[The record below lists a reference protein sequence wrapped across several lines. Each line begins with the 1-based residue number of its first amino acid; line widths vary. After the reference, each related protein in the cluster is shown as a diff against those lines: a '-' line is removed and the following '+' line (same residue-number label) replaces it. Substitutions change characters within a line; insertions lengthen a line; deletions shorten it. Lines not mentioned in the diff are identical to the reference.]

1 MAKYTLQQAAL
12 RKKVWIEELFR
23 DIAVNNYFVP
33 RMGAAFTSNM
43 DKGILDEDR
52 FRYGSPNDVLWI
64 KQDLKSQGANRH
76 RKGDQ
81 MSFGLLPRIDPKTNR
96 GMVGGDSLAGQA
108 IAPVD
113 YSHTTTLQRY
123 IQLVAAGE
131 PLEWHKASF
140 NIPEENRALLQTW
153 GIETIN
159 LLGFEA
165 LANAPTQNFYLQSGT
180 IKRTATY
187 ATAKS
192 AITATDKLSPDFLW
206 FLNAWAKTGGDRTII
221 PPRPVNVDGKGYLV
235 FLTYPDCLHDWK
247 KDSTVM
253 QALREA
259 EVRGSE
265 NPIFKGAKY
274 IFDGI
279 VIHEHEFV
287 THGTDG
293 GSGAVPYS
301 MGHLL
306 GASSLV
312 MAMGEDPTIEETY
325 ENKGEELEYKFAMTL
340 KVEKPVFNSQDY
352 GSIAVCLARTNI
364 AGLAAS

>member
-1 MAKYTLQQAAL
+1 MSKYALNSAAL
-12 RKKVWIEELFR
+12 RKKVWVEELFR
-23 DIAVNNYFVP
+23 DVAVNNYFVP
-33 RMGAAFTSNM
+33 RMAAAYTENM
-43 DKGILDEDR
+43 EKGILEAER
-52 FRYGSPNDVLWI
+52 FRDGSPNDVLFI
-64 KQDLKSQGANRH
+64 KQDLKAQGATRH

-81 MSFGLLPRIDPKTNR
+81 ITFGLIPRIDPKTNR

-113 YSHTTTLQRY
+113 YSHTSTLQRY

-131 PLEWHKASF
+131 PLQWHKASF
-140 NIPEENRALLQTW
+140 NIPTESRALLQTW

-159 LLGFEA
+159 LLCFEA
-165 LANAPTQNFYLQSGT
+165 LAASPTQTFYLQSGT

-187 ATAKS
+187 ATAKN
-192 AITATDKLSPDFLW
+192 AITATDKINPDFIW
-206 FLNAWAKTGGDRTII
+206 FLNTWAKTGGDRTII
-221 PPRPVNVDGKGYLV
+221 PLRPINVDGKGYLV
-235 FLTYPDCLHDWK
+235 LLTYPDCLHDWK
-247 KDSTVM
+247 KDSTVL
-253 QALREA
+253 QAQREA

-265 NPIFKGAKY
+265 NPIFKGARY

-293 GSGAVPYS
+293 GAGSVAYS

-312 MAMGEDPTIEETY
+312 MSMGEDPTIEGPY

-352 GSIAVCLARTNI
+352 GSIAICLARTNI
-364 AGLAAS
+364 ANMAAS